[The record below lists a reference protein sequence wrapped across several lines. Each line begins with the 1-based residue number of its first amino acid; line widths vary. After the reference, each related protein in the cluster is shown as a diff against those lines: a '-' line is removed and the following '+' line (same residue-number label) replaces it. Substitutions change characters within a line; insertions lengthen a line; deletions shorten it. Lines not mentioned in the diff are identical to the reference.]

1 MHSFAI
7 GAYFSTRFVAT
18 GSLWEPIALH
28 ATNNICALL
37 VRTDVAMKNPTVLFV
52 VSSECL
58 VVNNH
63 DISVMVEHVCGS
75 DSVARLLLLYEL
87 AWASSA
93 RCQKVAFQVD

>member
-1 MHSFAI
+1 MVHSFAI

-52 VSSECL
+52 VSMIQSL
-58 VVNNH
+58 GFYFYMSLRGLH
-63 DISVMVEHVCGS
+63 QLDAKKLHS
-75 DSVARLLLLYEL
+75 
-87 AWASSA
+87 
-93 RCQKVAFQVD
+93 K